1 MFGTDFLN
9 TTTLLLRPT
18 SCISEWGPRY
28 VDSNLLRVVYIVHVI
43 CWWTVFANFVFR
55 HHFWIRSKDISRT
68 WPGNDCCKKE
78 LYMKFYNGN
87 IRKLLHNFPDVRLLW
102 LNFVLQLP
110 LQKLF
115 FWIDLANWF
124 SNFLRIVINHLV
136 PERMK
141 LWTKPVLREV
151 MMIVMWQRPW
161 DCFVL
166 LSNTLVNSAVSWRK
180 V

>member
-43 CWWTVFANFVFR
+43 CSVGELFLPILCLDTTSEYVQKIFQEPSQEMTR
-55 HHFWIRSKDISRT
+55 
-68 WPGNDCCKKE
+68 KE

-87 IRKLLHNFPDVRLLW
+87 IRKLFHNFPDVRLLW